1 MTAKWKL
8 AFLASHRGSNMQA
21 LVDACR
27 DGRLAAEPVVV
38 ISNNGSAAVLD
49 RAASAGIPAFHL
61 GSSNHPDADALDR
74 VIAATLQQYSPDLV
88 LLAGY
93 MKRVGPRTLRAFPGR
108 ILNIHPALLPKHGG
122 RGMYGKKVHE
132 AVVAAGDAET
142 GITVHVVDGE
152 YDTGAILAQRRV
164 SVQKGET
171 AEALAARLLPME
183 HELYVDTVGKI
194 IRGEIRLPRAA

>member
-1 MTAKWKL
+1 VTAKWKL

-74 VIAATLQQYSPDLV
+74 AIAATLQQYSPDLV

-164 SVQKGET
+164 SVQEGET

>member
-21 LVDACR
+21 LIDACR
-27 DGRLAAEPVVV
+27 DGRLAAEPVVA
-38 ISNNGSAAVLD
+38 ISNNGNSAALD

-61 GSSNHPDADALDR
+61 GSSNHADADALDR
-74 VIAATLQQYSPDLV
+74 ALAATLQRYSPDLV

-108 ILNIHPALLPKHGG
+108 VLNIHPALLPAHGG
-122 RGMYGKKVHE
+122 PGMYGKKVHE
-132 AVVAAGDAET
+132 AVIAAGDPET
-142 GITVHVVDGE
+142 GITIHVVDE
-152 YDTGAILAQRRV
+152 NYDTGAILAQRRV
-164 SVQKGET
+164 AVREGET
-171 AEALAARLLPME
+171 AEALAARLLPVE
-183 HELYVDTVGKI
+183 HELYVETIAKI

>member
-1 MTAKWKL
+1 
-8 AFLASHRGSNMQA
+8 MQA